1 MLKGEK
7 MVLSGIN
14 ITVMTIYIC
23 WNSHII
29 VDRIK
34 KDGNKL
40 TKISAAELL
49 YTLIMFYL
57 LVKLSPWFIFVT
69 LATTIFHIVLGGAI
83 EVFKPQMA
91 ATDIMDKF
99 WAYLGID
106 VVISILSFVLL
117 SSEV

>member
-1 MLKGEK
+1 MII
-7 MVLSGIN
+7 SGLN
-14 ITVMTIYIC
+14 IIVITIYIC
-23 WNSHII
+23 WNSHVI

-40 TKISAAELL
+40 TKLSAAELL
-49 YTLIMFYL
+49 YSLSMFYL
-57 LVKLSPWFIFVT
+57 LVTLSAWFVFIT
-69 LATTIFHIVLGGAI
+69 IATAIFHIFLGGAI

-91 ATDIMDKF
+91 ATNIMDKF

-106 VVISILSFVLL
+106 VLLSILSFVLL

>member
-1 MLKGEK
+1 

-40 TKISAAELL
+40 SKISAAELL
-49 YTLIMFYL
+49 YTLTMLYL
-57 LVKLSPWFIFVT
+57 LVTLSVWFVFVT
-69 LATTIFHIVLGGAI
+69 LATAIFHIILGGAI

-91 ATDIMDKF
+91 ATDVMGKF

-106 VVISILSFVLL
+106 VLLSILSFILL